1 MRLFL
6 TSLLTLILL
15 CIVLRAPRAAAQE
28 GTENAVG
35 GDSTKAT
42 EGTETEGIEEEPRI
56 PEPSALAYNAAIL
69 DEVLQLSTKQTIRE
83 QKFAAAAGITGG
95 AILVGLGSWRLIEQ
109 TPQSQYSRGLGV
121 MFMTLG
127 MADLTTGIFAA
138 VRISHER
145 RRLGRWEHARKD
157 GITEA
162 ELARFEGELQAS
174 HELRQGERLLVRWDA
189 LTHALAGAIVLT
201 ITPIPDGSSR
211 EDRVSGYVIGAV
223 FLGVGM
229 ATFGAS
235 FRHTPSEKAW
245 ESYNRRRMPMP
256 GHELSWGVAPS
267 MSRQGAGVSVGG
279 RF

>member
-1 MRLFL
+1 MRRF
-6 TSLLTLILL
+6 SARLLTLILL
-15 CIVLRAPRAAAQE
+15 CVVLRAPRAAAQE

-42 EGTETEGIEEEPRI
+42 EGTEEEPRI

-83 QKFAAAAGITGG
+83 KKFAAAAGITGG
-95 AILVGLGSWRLIEQ
+95 AILVGLGSWRLIEE

-138 VRISHER
+138 VRIPHEK
-145 RRLGRWEHARKD
+145 RRLERWERARKD
-157 GITEA
+157 GITDA
-162 ELARFEGELQAS
+162 ELAHFEGELQAS

-189 LTHALAGAIVLT
+189 FTHALAGIIVLVV
-201 ITPIPDGSSR
+201 TPIPGTSSAV
-211 EDRVSGYVIGAV
+211 DRVSGYVIGAV
-223 FLGVGM
+223 FTAVGF

-235 FRHTPSEKAW
+235 FRETPSEKAW
-245 ESYNRRRMPMP
+245 GNYNRRKIPMP
-256 GHELSWGVAPS
+256 GHELSWGVAPAI
-267 MSRQGAGVSVGG
+267 SRQGAGLSIGG
-279 RF
+279 TF